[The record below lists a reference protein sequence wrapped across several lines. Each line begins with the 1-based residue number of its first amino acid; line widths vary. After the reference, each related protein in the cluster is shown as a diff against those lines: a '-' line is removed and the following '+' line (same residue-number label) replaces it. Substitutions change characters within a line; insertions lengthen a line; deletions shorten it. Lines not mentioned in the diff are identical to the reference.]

1 MLHKTLPKSIINL
14 FFLIGVFSAIAFR
27 SLTIIDSLGS
37 NLVRLVWYL
46 AVIGYVIFFGFR
58 FYISSKRR
66 NAIIE
71 NKLIEKMDD
80 VDCIAENDREEIKYL
95 LNSIIKS
102 KEIYNY
108 LFIFVVSILAI
119 ALDIALH

>member
-1 MLHKTLPKSIINL
+1 MPHRTLPKSIINL

-58 FYISSKRR
+58 FFIASKRR
-66 NAIIE
+66 SAILE

-95 LNSIIKS
+95 LNSLIKS